1 MQCTVDVNPHSYPSR
16 SNELEPWSTTLEVQ
30 DVETTTSRSSLV
42 LVILNVLVLDLVI
55 LSVLVLVLDLV
66 ILSVLVL
73 VLVILSV
80 QYNQGP

>member
-1 MQCTVDVNPHSYPSR
+1 MQCTVDVNPHSFPSK

-30 DVETTTSRSSLV
+30 DVETITSRSSLV

-55 LSVLVLVLDLV
+55 LSVLVLDLV

-73 VLVILSV
+73 VQVILSV

>member
-30 DVETTTSRSSLV
+30 DVETTTNRSSLV
-42 LVILNVLVLDLVI
+42 LVILSALVLV
-55 LSVLVLVLDLV
+55 LSVLVLDLDLV

-80 QYNQGP
+80 LYNQGP